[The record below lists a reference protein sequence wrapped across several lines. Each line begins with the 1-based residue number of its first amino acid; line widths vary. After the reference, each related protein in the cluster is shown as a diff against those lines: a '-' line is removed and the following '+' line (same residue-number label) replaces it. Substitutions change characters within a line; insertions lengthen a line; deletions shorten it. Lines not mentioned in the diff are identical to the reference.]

1 MTREKRVFI
10 LGIDGGEFRVI
21 DHLRSAGELPFIGRM
36 MEEGVRRPLLTV
48 TPPLTPAAWASFYT
62 GTNPGRHG
70 VIDFLTRRKD
80 RYSLIPV
87 HRSMVSGRPLWEAAG
102 RADRRS
108 LVINVPLTYPPDE
121 LKGWMISGMD
131 TPGPHNR
138 YFQPPGLRDEVLE
151 LTPDYRPDVHISRRR
166 LKRTEGLREWYVGE
180 VLKLQGARL
189 SVVDK
194 LSSSR
199 PWDLAVAVLV
209 ASDRLQHVF
218 WKDVEAAMSSG
229 DIPGRETPAGAVFES
244 YRTADA
250 FLEKLWSGM
259 DGEDHLMVIS
269 DHGFGPLDK
278 EVNLNLLLAELGYL
292 SFKQAPV
299 ASSLGRQL
307 SGKARE
313 FLPSGLRNALRRIL
327 PPPEA
332 KPLEGLGILEETV
345 DWDRTRAY
353 AVGYLG
359 GIYLN
364 LRGREPGGIVPPEE
378 RAETLEALT
387 ASLEGFRDPEDGL
400 PLVTE
405 VHRREDIYR
414 GPETGRLP
422 DLVLTLRDHRCTA
435 RHSLA
440 GAGEEL
446 FSKPLEGFGT
456 LSHTGSHRPRGIF
469 LGMGPRFAGKEIPV
483 EPGIMDLFP
492 TTLDLLGLP
501 VPAGLD
507 GSSLT
512 GGEPVPET
520 AGDAGDDACRPEP
533 RSSLSSDEEQE
544 VLENLK
550 DLGYL

>member
-1 MTREKRVFI
+1 MTRGKRVFI

-102 RADRRS
+102 RAGRKS
-108 LVINVPLTYPPDE
+108 LVVNVPLTYPPDE
-121 LKGWMISGMD
+121 LEGWMISGMD

-138 YFQPPGLRDEVLE
+138 YFHPPELKDEVLG

-166 LKRTEGLREWYVGE
+166 LKRTDGLREWYVGE
-180 VLKLQGARL
+180 VLKLQGSRL
-189 SVVDK
+189 SVVDQ

-199 PWDLAVAVLV
+199 PWDLAMAVLV

-218 WKDVEAAMSSG
+218 WKDVEAAMSRG
-229 DIPGRETPAGAVFES
+229 DIPGPETPAGAVFES

-269 DHGFGPLDK
+269 DHGFGPLEK

-292 SFKQAPV
+292 SFKTAPV
-299 ASSLGRQL
+299 TSSLGRRL

-327 PPPEA
+327 PPPES
-332 KPLEGLGILEETV
+332 KPLEGLGILEEIV
-345 DWDRTRAY
+345 DWDSPNCGTISHSHSSCCERAM
-353 AVGYLG
+353 ACTMRRRVSSESALKIRSRLFIGSSCTISCQMNNRLG
-359 GIYLN
+359 G
-364 LRGREPGGIVPPEE
+364 
-378 RAETLEALT
+378 
-387 ASLEGFRDPEDGL
+387 
-400 PLVTE
+400 
-405 VHRREDIYR
+405 
-414 GPETGRLP
+414 
-422 DLVLTLRDHRCTA
+422 
-435 RHSLA
+435 
-440 GAGEEL
+440 
-446 FSKPLEGFGT
+446 
-456 LSHTGSHRPRGIF
+456 
-469 LGMGPRFAGKEIPV
+469 
-483 EPGIMDLFP
+483 
-492 TTLDLLGLP
+492 
-501 VPAGLD
+501 
-507 GSSLT
+507 
-512 GGEPVPET
+512 
-520 AGDAGDDACRPEP
+520 
-533 RSSLSSDEEQE
+533 
-544 VLENLK
+544 
-550 DLGYL
+550 